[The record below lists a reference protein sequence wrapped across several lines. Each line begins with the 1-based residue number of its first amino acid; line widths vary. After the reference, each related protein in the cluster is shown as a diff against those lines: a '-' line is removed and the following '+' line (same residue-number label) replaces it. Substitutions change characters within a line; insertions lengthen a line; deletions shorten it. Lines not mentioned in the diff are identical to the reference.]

1 MIATLMRDAFPRTTS
16 AGGWCVLMCMLWVSC
31 APYGMSGRQGRGADD
46 IIVRVLIDKT
56 RGRSVID
63 SERPMRIISHN
74 GSTSTARG
82 AIVLDAQSTAEKMVV
97 EPGAGPLRYNGAPY
111 RGSIE
116 IRPSE
121 GKILVINRVTVREY
135 LMSVVPG
142 EIPSKWGREALK
154 AQAVAA
160 RTYCYNHLYHADG
173 RHTLYDLSSTTDSQ
187 VYRGMS
193 VETPETTEAV
203 VETDGEIM
211 TYGDR
216 PIVAYFH
223 STCGGKTSDAKFVWE
238 HSDLPYLR
246 SVECG
251 YCTASPKFVWETSL
265 SREEIRAALTRRYP
279 NISSIKGISLKKKHG
294 RVVAVSVRH
303 SRGTLILRGNEFRL
317 LFQPDRIKSLM
328 FSSRVSGRDLNIS
341 GRGWGHGVGMCQWG
355 AKGMAERG
363 FSYREILAH
372 YYTGVNLSGAKAI
385 QVAHSRERVKRR

>member
-1 MIATLMRDAFPRTTS
+1 MIAPLMQEAFHRTTS
-16 AGGWCVLMCMLWVSC
+16 AGVWCVLMCVLWVSC
-31 APYGMSGRQGRGADD
+31 VPYGMSGRQGRGADG
-46 IIVRVLIDKT
+46 IIVRVMIDKT
-56 RGRSVID
+56 SGGSVID
-63 SERPMRIISHN
+63 SERPMRIMYPN
-74 GSTSTARG
+74 GMTATAVG
-82 AIVLDAQSTAEKMVV
+82 PIVLDATSTVGKMLV
-97 EPGAGPLRYNGAPY
+97 EPGGRPLRYNGAPY

-116 IRPSE
+116 ICQSE

-160 RTYCYNHLYHADG
+160 RTYCYTHLYHAAG
-173 RHTLYDLSSTTDSQ
+173 RRTLYDLSSTTDSQ
-187 VYRGMS
+187 VYRGMN

-203 VETDGEIM
+203 AATDGEIL

-246 SVECG
+246 SVECS
-251 YCTASPKFVWETSL
+251 YCAASPKFAWQTRL
-265 SREEIRAALTRRYP
+265 SREEVRSAFTRRYP
-279 NISSIKGISLKKKHG
+279 TISSIKGITLKKKHG

-303 SRGTLILRGNEFRL
+303 SRGTIVLRGNEFRL

-328 FSSRVSGRDLNIS
+328 FSSRVSGRDLIIT
-341 GRGWGHGVGMCQWG
+341 GYGWGHGVGMCQWG
-355 AKGMAERG
+355 AKGMADRG

-372 YYTGVNLSGAKAI
+372 YYSGVSLSGAKTI